1 MTGGERRWAL
11 AVSAVLLAAV
21 ALPGLRLV
29 AQGRD
34 APDGF
39 PLSTYPMFT
48 RDPGRVV
55 DLPTVVG
62 VSPDGD
68 VHRLSPRVIADT
80 DQVIQANEVLRRA
93 VRQGG
98 PALRELCREAAGRV
112 DPGRVATVAVVVE
125 RHDAI
130 DWAAGDREPRER
142 RTLVDCPAG
151 AP

>member
-1 MTGGERRWAL
+1 VSRAERRWAL
-11 AVSAVLLAAV
+11 LVAVVLIGAV
-21 ALPGLRLV
+21 ALPGLRLL

-62 VSPDGD
+62 VTPDGE
-68 VHRLSPRVIADT
+68 VTRLSPRVIADT

-98 PALRELCREAAGRV
+98 LALRELCRDAAGRV
-112 DPGRVATVAVVVE
+112 DSGRVESVAVVVE

-130 DWAAGDREPRER
+130 DWAAGDRAPLER
-142 RTLVDCPAG
+142 RTIVDCPAG
-151 AP
+151 AS